1 MRYTLGQAEAFYWV
15 AKLGSFRAAAAQL
28 NLTQPTVSLRVRELE
43 RNLGTELLDRS
54 LYRPVMTPAGVAIYA
69 DTERMLAIAE
79 QIERRSRNS
88 PSDERLFRI
97 GTAESFAALI
107 LPDLLAAL
115 EARHPSW
122 QINVEVDVSTRLET
136 ALLERSIDIAFL
148 AQPRVHDG
156 ISVVPLWSVDSV
168 WVIGKDCPFK
178 GSLVTPDVLVD
189 VPIYT
194 TAPPSGLFTN
204 MMAWFGARAVKPGR
218 VVTCDTIAILARLA
232 SARGG
237 AALVPQAMVSAF
249 GNELGLRIPE
259 ADPPILPLNICAMWR
274 DDAGG
279 IECAY
284 MANLARQL
292 SAALSGGKLGEP
304 IAVEAV

>member
-1 MRYTLGQAEAFYWV
+1 MRYTLSQAEAFFWV
-15 AKLGSFRAAAAQL
+15 AKLGSFRAAAAHL

-43 RNLGTELLDRS
+43 RGLGTELLDRS
-54 LYRPVMTPAGVAIYA
+54 LYRPVMTPVGVAIYA

-79 QIERRSRNS
+79 QIQRRSHTL
-88 PSDERLFRI
+88 PSEERLLRI
-97 GTAESFAALI
+97 GAAESFAALV

-115 EARHPSW
+115 EVRHPLW

-136 ALLERSIDIAFL
+136 SLLDRAIDIAFL

-156 ISVVPLWSVDSV
+156 ISIVPLWSIDSV
-168 WVIGKDCPFK
+168 WAVGKDCMFE
-178 GSLVTPDVLVD
+178 GETVTPEMLVN

-204 MMAWFGARAVKPGR
+204 MMAWFGAHGVKPSR
-218 VVTCDTIAILARLA
+218 VVTCDTIAVIARLA

-237 AALVPQAMVSAF
+237 AALIPEAMVSAS
-249 GNELGLRIPE
+249 GRDLDLRVPKSS
-259 ADPPILPLNICAMWR
+259 PPILPLNICAMWW

-279 IECAY
+279 IEGAY
-284 MANLARQL
+284 MADLARQL
-292 SAALSGGKLGEP
+292 CAPLTGGKLTSP
-304 IAVEAV
+304 IS